1 MTNKIWFITGVS
13 SGLGKAL
20 AQAALAAGDSV
31 VGTLRKSEEAEAF
44 DQIKPGH
51 SHGIVLDVTDEAAIG
66 PVVSRI
72 EHEIGPIAVLVNNA
86 GYGHEG
92 LVEETSMEDFRR
104 QFDVNF
110 FGAVAVTKAVLP
122 AMRVRRDGRI
132 INITSMGGF
141 ITMPGIAA
149 YHASKFALEGFSESL
164 GKEVRH
170 LGIYATA
177 VAPGSFRTDWAGRSM
192 VRSPRSIADYDEVMN
207 PIRERRQKVSGH
219 QLGNPEKAASAILA
233 LATSG
238 APPAH
243 LLLGSDA
250 LKLANEKLESLRVE
264 FDAWKDTT
272 LSTDFIA

>member
-20 AQAALAAGDSV
+20 AQAVLAAGDSV

-66 PVVSRI
+66 PAVSRI
-72 EHEIGPIAVLVNNA
+72 EHEIGPIAVLVINA

-122 AMRVRRDGRI
+122 AMRARRNGRI

-170 LGIYATA
+170 LGVYVTA

-192 VRSPRSIADYDEVMN
+192 VRAPRSIPDYDDVMN
-207 PIRERRQKVSGH
+207 P
-219 QLGNPEKAASAILA
+219 
-233 LATSG
+233 
-238 APPAH
+238 
-243 LLLGSDA
+243 
-250 LKLANEKLESLRVE
+250 
-264 FDAWKDTT
+264 
-272 LSTDFIA
+272 